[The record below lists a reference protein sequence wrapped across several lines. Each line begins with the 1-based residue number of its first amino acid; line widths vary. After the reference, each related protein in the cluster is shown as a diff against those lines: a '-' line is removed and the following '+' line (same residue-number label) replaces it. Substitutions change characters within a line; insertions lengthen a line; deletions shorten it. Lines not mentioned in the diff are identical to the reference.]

1 MTTAQRIKP
10 TRFREVEVQGVPRE
24 LGRQLGEATREEV
37 RTYVERVV
45 ERFNLGR
52 KSRLAPEA
60 ALAVAAESIP
70 AAERYLPEAMEEL
83 RGIAEGASV
92 TVEQAMLINVRNQ
105 LDAPGTGPLLRAR
118 SSLAPPAPPEGC
130 TAVLV
135 EPRASASGVGM
146 VAQNWDNDPATDAF
160 SVVLTRRPTGKP
172 ALMTFTRPGEL
183 ANLGLSSAGMGIAL
197 NAMPGAQ
204 RRAGVPWYFILRAM
218 YESASLEAAVREI
231 ERAERGIPANAVV
244 ITADGGADIEIMIDA
259 VRVLKPDAPGTLV
272 HTNHCVHPELIPIND
287 RYSARIYGQS
297 FLRKA
302 RGESILSSADHPVTL
317 EQIQRLLSDHEGY
330 PTSICRHPNDDP
342 ALGWQRSVVSVI
354 LEPAV
359 GRMHLSRGNP
369 CENPYE
375 IYEMPA

>member
-1 MTTAQRIKP
+1 M
-10 TRFREVEVQGVPRE
+10 
-24 LGRQLGEATREEV
+24 GRQLGEATRAEV
-37 RTYVERVV
+37 RTYVDLVV

-60 ALAVAAESIP
+60 ALSVAVESIP
-70 AAERYLPEAMEEL
+70 PAERYLPDAMEEL
-83 RGIAEGASV
+83 RGIAEAAGV
-92 TVEQAMLINVRNQ
+92 TVEQVMLINVRNQ
-105 LDAPGTGPLLRAR
+105 LGAA
-118 SSLAPPAPPEGC
+118 APPEGC

-135 EPRASASGVGM
+135 EPRASASGIGI

-172 ALMTFTRPGEL
+172 ALMTFTRPGEI
-183 ANLGLSSAGMGIAL
+183 AYLGLSSAGMGIAL

-218 YESASLEAAVREI
+218 YEAASLDAAEGAI
-231 ERAERGIPANAVV
+231 ERAERALPGNAVV

-259 VRVLKPDAPGTLV
+259 VRVLRPEAQGTLV
-272 HTNHCVHPELIPIND
+272 HTNHCVHPELLPVND
-287 RYSARIYGQS
+287 RYRAGVYGQS
-297 FLRKA
+297 FPRKA
-302 RGESILSSADHPVTL
+302 RGEQILGSEDTPVTL

-359 GRMHLSRGNP
+359 GRMRLSRGNP

-375 IYEMPA
+375 IYELPT